1 MWPQARGP
9 QLARLDL
16 YGNLLLVKSEIAPS
30 KDIVVESLKSFL
42 QAFDSKPV
50 CPYDIAYLLPI
61 LLPHDEDRCK
71 FVRDLVLTA
80 KACVNTSTRGDAKI
94 IYRCLCAFNIARANN
109 ILEPLVTIT
118 DLLHYTFYHSA
129 DSSLNTL
136 TNKPSYLE
144 TLKKDNETK
153 WPIEEKPMELMPQD
167 GFLLLATSLLL
178 DLLKRL
184 LCKPF
189 EI

>member
-1 MWPQARGP
+1 MDMYDFKNDYFYDKLNICLELRHWDQLYLLARNKLQKNPDDWSSWKSLLQLLYTENGPLRQLNLERAGLVDALIKSIIRLWPQARGP

-71 FVRDLVLTA
+71 V
-80 KACVNTSTRGDAKI
+80 STPVI
-94 IYRCLCAFNIARANN
+94 LCL
-109 ILEPLVTIT
+109 
-118 DLLHYTFYHSA
+118 
-129 DSSLNTL
+129 
-136 TNKPSYLE
+136 
-144 TLKKDNETK
+144 
-153 WPIEEKPMELMPQD
+153 
-167 GFLLLATSLLL
+167 
-178 DLLKRL
+178 
-184 LCKPF
+184 
-189 EI
+189 